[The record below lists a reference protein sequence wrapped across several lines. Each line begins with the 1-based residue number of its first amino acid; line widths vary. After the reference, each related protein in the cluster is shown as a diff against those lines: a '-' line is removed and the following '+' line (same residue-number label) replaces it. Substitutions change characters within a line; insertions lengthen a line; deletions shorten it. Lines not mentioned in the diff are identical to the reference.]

1 MPLYAIDSVFMPT
14 TLQIKKK
21 KETQSYIIVWIL
33 ELPNIYLKILVFML
47 TEVLTYILPILVF

>member
-21 KETQSYIIVWIL
+21 KETKSYIIVWIL
-33 ELPNIYLKILVFML
+33 ELTNIYLKTLVFML
-47 TEVLTYILPILVF
+47 TKVLTYILPILVF

>member
-21 KETQSYIIVWIL
+21 KERKKVLHNSMNPGITKY
-33 ELPNIYLKILVFML
+33 LPQNLSAYAN
-47 TEVLTYILPILVF
+47 